1 MKKSIHPGRIHSS
14 RESSNRNNELDFAEN
29 LAYDVNEEFGNNYKI
44 WLGEDRNRNKGA
56 ESKVKLKPLTFI
68 RSIHAPQAREWV
80 SMWRSHLGE
89 DANLSNLIEI
99 LENRSDCKDCVAQLK
114 KTFAVY

>member
-1 MKKSIHPGRIHSS
+1 MKKSIDPGRIHSS

-68 RSIHAPQAREWV
+68 RSIHAPQAREACGDLT
-80 SMWRSHLGE
+80 SEKTPIFPTSLKSWRSAVIVRIVL
-89 DANLSNLIEI
+89 
-99 LENRSDCKDCVAQLK
+99 RS
-114 KTFAVY
+114 